1 MTLPC
6 PECGTALTPPHDSE
20 PGELLICDHCGVE
33 LEVVSVGPLTVQ
45 VYEEEE
51 K

>member
-1 MTLPC
+1 MTVPC
-6 PECGTALTPPHDSE
+6 PECGTAVATPDDAA

-33 LEVVSVGPLTVQ
+33 LEVVSLGPVTVQ

>member
-6 PECGTALTPPHDSE
+6 PECATAIAPPDDAE
-20 PGELLICDHCGVE
+20 AGELLICDHCGVE
-33 LEVVSVGPLTVQ
+33 LEIVTTAPVTLQ

>member
-1 MTLPC
+1 MNVPC
-6 PECGTALTPPHDSE
+6 PECGTAVEAPADAQ

-33 LEVVSVGPLTVQ
+33 LEVISIGPVAVQ